1 VSSRNINKLVG
12 WDLTVF
18 FLAQLGLLKTKVWL
32 KAWHY

>member
-1 VSSRNINKLVG
+1 LGFNGI
-12 WDLTVF
+12 